1 MQTGSKFI
9 LNWTE
14 TILVVTCIF
23 IEVVIEIR
31 IESLMW
37 FGSVHFMNHEHP

>member
-14 TILVVTCIF
+14 TILAVTCIF
-23 IEVVIEIR
+23 IEVVIEI
-31 IESLMW
+31 
-37 FGSVHFMNHEHP
+37 